1 MATATFLPGTL
12 DLEIYQGDSLIL
24 PIDILDSENQAID
37 LTDSTITM
45 QVRSAEDN
53 TVLLELDN
61 DGEGSITITSTG
73 ISIERD
79 FTQNE
84 IPAGVHKYDIEV
96 NFTTGR
102 RRTYVK
108 GNLTIQA
115 DVTE

>member
-12 DLEIYQGDSLIL
+12 DIEIYQGDSLIL
-24 PIDILDSENQAID
+24 PIDILDSENTPID
-37 LTDSTITM
+37 LTDSTIVM
-45 QVRSAEDN
+45 QVRSTEDN

-61 DGEGSITITSTG
+61 DTEGSISITATG

-84 IPAGVHKYDIEV
+84 VPVGVHKYDIEV
-96 NFTTGR
+96 NFVSGR

>member
-12 DLEIYQGDSLIL
+12 DIEIYQGDSLVL

-37 LTDSTITM
+37 LTDSTIVM
-45 QVRSAEDN
+45 QVRSTEDD
-53 TVLLELDN
+53 TLLLELDN
-61 DGEGSITITSTG
+61 DTEGSISITATG
-73 ISIERD
+73 ISILRD

-84 IPAGVHKYDIEV
+84 LAAGTHKYDIEV
-96 NFTTGR
+96 NFITGR